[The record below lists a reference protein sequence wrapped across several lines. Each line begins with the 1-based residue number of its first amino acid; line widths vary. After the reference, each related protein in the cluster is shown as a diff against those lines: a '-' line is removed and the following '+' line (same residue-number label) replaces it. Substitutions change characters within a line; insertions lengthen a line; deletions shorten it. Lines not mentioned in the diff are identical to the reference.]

1 MPIAVV
7 RLAGLTFNS
16 GPDGDGDEFVV
27 SNIDGWDAPGIEQ
40 TVVERPLSDG
50 GVIAYSRRTSWALT
64 VAGWVLAATSM
75 GEARRK
81 LADALDGIVTADGTL
96 SVDEDDG
103 TYELTVRLAQRL
115 RTRQA
120 SDMAITF
127 EADLIA
133 VVPAKT
139 PTGS

>member
-1 MPIAVV
+1 MAAVVV
-7 RLAGLTFNS
+7 RLAGLTFND
-16 GPDGDGDEFVV
+16 GPDGDGDLFVI
-27 SNIDGWDAPGIEQ
+27 SDIDGWDAPGIEQ
-40 TVVERPLSDG
+40 IVVERPISDG
-50 GVIAYSRRTSWALT
+50 GINVRARRTTWALT
-64 VAGWVLAATSM
+64 LSGWVLAASSM
-75 GEARRK
+75 GAARRK
-81 LADALDGIVTADGTL
+81 LADALDDIVTSDGTL

-120 SDMAITF
+120 SDLAITF

-133 VVPAKT
+133 VTPTKT